1 VTSATALLLDLD
13 GVLVDSRAVVARH
26 WSRFAARHGLR
37 ADDVIHRVHGRRTV
51 ESIAELA
58 PWLDAEAEAE
68 AFDAAE
74 ALDVEGL
81 RAVPGAAEALQRD
94 GPVAVVTSGPRGL
107 ATARLRAVGLA
118 PPAAMICAEDVT
130 NGKPD
135 PEPYLLGAAALGA
148 HPAGCVVVEDA
159 PAGIA
164 AGVAAGMRVIAI
176 STTHAPAELGD
187 ALRVLDDLVSIEHAL
202 ATL

>member
-1 VTSATALLLDLD
+1 MSAQTPLLLDLD

-26 WSRFAARHGLR
+26 WGAFAARHGLR
-37 ADDVIHRVHGRRTV
+37 AEAIIPRVHGRRTL

-58 PWLDAEAEAE
+58 PWLDAEAEAD

-74 ALDVEGL
+74 AVDVEGL
-81 RAVPGAAEALQRD
+81 HAVPGAAEALRRA
-94 GPVAVVTSGPRGL
+94 GPVAVVTSGPRAL
-107 ATARLRAVGLA
+107 ATARLRAVGLE
-118 PPAAMICAEDVT
+118 PPAAMICAEDVSR
-130 NGKPD
+130 GKPD
-135 PEPYLLGAAALGA
+135 PEPYLRGAAALGA
-148 HPAGCVVVEDA
+148 DPAGCVVVEDA

-176 STTHAPAELGD
+176 STTHAAADLDG
-187 ALRVLDDLVSIEHAL
+187 AVRVLDDLVSIERAL